1 MAEGKQIGYVRVS
14 SVDQNTDRQ
23 LDGLKLDKIFEDKLS
38 GANTDRP
45 QLQACLE
52 YVREGDTL
60 HCHSIDRLARNLGD
74 LLALVKQLT
83 AKGVCVR
90 FHKES
95 LAFGCGEDNAMNT
108 LMLSLLG
115 AVAAF
120 ERSLIRERQAEGIA
134 KARQAG
140 KHLGR
145 ARKLSPDQEQEIRR
159 LVAAGEEKKELAARY
174 GVSRQMIYEILLPDE
189 LRRLPSKKRKAAK
202 NPA

>member
-1 MAEGKQIGYVRVS
+1 MGENVGYLRVS
-14 SVDQNTDRQ
+14 TTDQSTARQ
-23 LDGLKLDKIFEDKLS
+23 LDGVELDLVFEDKAS
-38 GANTDRP
+38 GSNTDRP
-45 QLQACLE
+45 QLQACLK
-52 YVREGDTL
+52 YVRKGDTL
-60 HCHSIDRLARNLGD
+60 HVHSIDRLARNLQD
-74 LLALVKQLT
+74 LLDLVTKIT
-83 AKGVCVR
+83 EKGVCVR

-95 LAFGCGEDNAMNT
+95 LAFGCGDDNAMNV